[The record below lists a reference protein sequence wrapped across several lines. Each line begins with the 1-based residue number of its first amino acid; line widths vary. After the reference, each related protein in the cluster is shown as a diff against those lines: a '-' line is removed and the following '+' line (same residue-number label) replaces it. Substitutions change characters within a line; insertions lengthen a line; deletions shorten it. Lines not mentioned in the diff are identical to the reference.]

1 MKTFFSIFKDSV
13 KIYLTTLQNSYYRN
27 SFFLEQLS
35 VAISIKNMKFTSD
48 VLTRT
53 INRPKWQ
60 LKIET
65 QIRSITDI

>member
-35 VAISIKNMKFTSD
+35 VKNMKFTSD